1 MDLTLQK
8 TITFVLFIGI
18 GILLKLKFK
27 SKEELTGIKKIILN
41 LALPATIFLALIGV
55 KIDSALLSLPFL
67 ALMLNMI
74 LFLVFPYLIPLTGI
88 AKNSPQYRTARLLV
102 PSLAPGLSCFPF
114 VIEFL
119 GDEYLAK
126 AAMADLGNKVFVLI
140 ILYLVAMNW
149 YYRKR
154 AVKTTSNTKK
164 IKSLVL
170 AMISEPVNIF
180 IIIAL
185 ILVFFGFNK
194 ESLPFFISETISRLS
209 LIMTPLVLLFIGL
222 AVNIKKKQFSKLL
235 ALLFLRAGF
244 VALLCGSL
252 IMVCNIEVQNDIL
265 LLLAFGLSAC
275 SFWPFSHI
283 ALVDAQEKKIA
294 KSKRTFNSNF
304 AVNILALSFPLSTLL
319 ILGILSSGSLFSSA
333 TPVFLL
339 GAIFMSLGILP
350 FIIKNIKAIRR
361 KAAKEKMQ
369 WVIFKTSYTESL

>member
-119 GDEYLAK
+119 GDDYLAK

-170 AMISEPVNIF
+170 AMISE
-180 IIIAL
+180 L
-185 ILVFFGFNK
+185 
-194 ESLPFFISETISRLS
+194 
-209 LIMTPLVLLFIGL
+209 
-222 AVNIKKKQFSKLL
+222 
-235 ALLFLRAGF
+235 
-244 VALLCGSL
+244 
-252 IMVCNIEVQNDIL
+252 
-265 LLLAFGLSAC
+265 
-275 SFWPFSHI
+275 
-283 ALVDAQEKKIA
+283 
-294 KSKRTFNSNF
+294 
-304 AVNILALSFPLSTLL
+304 
-319 ILGILSSGSLFSSA
+319 
-333 TPVFLL
+333 
-339 GAIFMSLGILP
+339 
-350 FIIKNIKAIRR
+350 
-361 KAAKEKMQ
+361 
-369 WVIFKTSYTESL
+369 

>member
-55 KIDSALLSLPFL
+55 KIDSTLLSLPFL

-88 AKNSPQYRTARLLV
+88 TKNSPQYRTARLLV

-119 GDEYLAK
+119 GDDYLAK

-339 GAIFMSLGILP
+339 GAILMSLGILP